1 MAKQILFKTNN
12 PTKKISKMFLF
23 FLLFANI
30 VLIPNT
36 IMGESAGEKAA
47 NHRNFLIQTLRKIRP
62 MVYNFPCAPF
72 PECLPQDPNER
83 LKNPGIHVGLYRKAK
98 RIYQEG
104 IVYLYE
110 KNYVNAYSRFLES
123 EAVVDKLLESLSQL
137 YIDRAELMFREAIE
151 KKNPNDPNDMAL
163 VDISMDFGPGSKL
176 RKDFEKA
183 REIPLDPR
191 RYDPRNFHWA
201 INKYKIEQAAQKGYE
216 YLGLAKEARKKA
228 VELEKDVS
236 KTTRIPPEQLVK
248 RIELYIKT
256 IEHAQQTKLNA
267 EFVFALKYPYDNYP
281 LYNQFGKTENRDGK
295 QGEIPSLHDVKMNWS
310 KNPYVYP
317 KNLHPI
323 FDFRTPE
330 RWHVDTVDARGM
342 RFEDEFDI
350 MIKFR
355 YYKNKKPPVEILE
368 DKSPPKPDK
377 PLPDT

>member
-1 MAKQILFKTNN
+1 MIKQFFSFKIKKIYHLISILF
-12 PTKKISKMFLF
+12 
-23 FLLFANI
+23 LL
-30 VLIPNT
+30 VLITYQTNLYS
-36 IMGESAGEKAA
+36 ESAAEKAVF
-47 NHRNFLIQTLRKIRP
+47 HRNSLIETLRLIRP

-72 PECLPQDPNER
+72 PECLPEDPEQR
-83 LKNPGIHVGLYRKAK
+83 LKNPGLHVELYRKAK

-104 IVYLYE
+104 LVYLYE
-110 KNYVNAYSRFLES
+110 KNYVNSYSRFLES
-123 EAVVDKLLESLSQL
+123 QAVIDKLLELISQL

-151 KKNPNDPNDMAL
+151 KKNPNEPNDMAI

-191 RYDPRNFHWA
+191 RYDPKNFHWA
-201 INKYKIEQAAQKGYE
+201 INKYKIEQATQKGYE
-216 YLGLAKEARKKA
+216 FLGLAKEARRKA
-228 VELEKDVS
+228 VEIEKDVN
-236 KTTRIPPEQLVK
+236 KTTKLSPELLVK
-248 RIELYIKT
+248 RIEFYKKS
-256 IEHAQQTKLNA
+256 IELAKQTKLNA

-281 LYNQFGKTENRDGK
+281 IYNQFGKTENAEGK
-295 QGEIPSLHDVKMNWS
+295 PGEIPSLHGVKMNWS

-330 RWHVDTVDARGM
+330 KWHVDTVDARGM
-342 RFEDEFDI
+342 RFDDEFDV

-355 YYKNKKPPVEILE
+355 YYKNQKPPVEILE
-368 DKSPPKPDK
+368 DKSPPKPSR